1 MPMFDATAPASAH
14 LPPCLARGRSL
25 VIIIFQPKCDPGPCA
40 NDGFQLSG
48 PFPRPCPCPL
58 PPAYNVAYIYIY
70 TDIYTEERPCLIAFS
85 QPTSSAGWKLNSHLR
100 VSQPFQK
107 CLLIVGIYR
116 EREKWGRGIQESI
129 ADILLS
135 LAMRDIC
142 H

>member
-1 MPMFDATAPASAH
+1 MFDATAPASAH

-70 TDIYTEERPCLIAFS
+70 TDIYTEERPIRYPRYGEVRRCSGVADVAAVADVAVAVQFA
-85 QPTSSAGWKLNSHLR
+85 AGGPS
-100 VSQPFQK
+100 
-107 CLLIVGIYR
+107 G
-116 EREKWGRGIQESI
+116 
-129 ADILLS
+129 
-135 LAMRDIC
+135 LAC
-142 H
+142 GQTCE